1 MRVFVLDQNRQ
12 PLDPCH
18 PARARELLKSGR
30 ASVLRR
36 YPFTIILSDR
46 TVEESETHPYR
57 LKIDPGSKTTGF
69 AVVNEVTGRVV
80 FAAELTHRGQQ
91 IREYLLSRRAL
102 RRGRRNRHTR
112 YRPKRFDNRRRQPGW
127 LPPSLESRVD
137 NIMTWVGRISRF
149 CPIVAITQELVRF
162 DTQALQNPQVS
173 GIEYQQGELAG
184 YEIRE
189 YLLQKWGC
197 DCVYCGAKNTPL
209 EIEHIQAKSR
219 GGSDR
224 VSNLT
229 LACHDCNQKKGNQAL
244 QNFLSGQPDLCT
256 LILSQAKAPL
266 KDAAAVN
273 ATRWELFRRLQ
284 DTQLPVETGTGG
296 CTKFNRV
303 TKGIEKTHWTDAAC
317 FGASTPRKLLIR
329 GIRPLLIVAKGHGKR
344 QRCGTDKHGFPIRHA
359 PTQKSFMGFQTG
371 DLVKAIIPKGK
382 YVGTYTG
389 RIAIRFRPSF
399 KLTTGDKSFD
409 VHPKY
414 IRAIHK
420 ADGYA
425 FNGLAQGTPDA
436 SLREGAGTLAAF

>member
-1 MRVFVLDQNRQ
+1 MRIFVLDKNRQ

-30 ASVLRR
+30 AAVYRR
-36 YPFTIILSDR
+36 YPFTIILNDR
-46 TVEESETHPYR
+46 TVEDSETYPHR

-69 AVVNEVTGRVV
+69 AVVNESTGRVV

-91 IREYLLSRRAL
+91 IRDNLFSRRAL

-112 YRPKRFDNRRRQPGW
+112 YRPKRFDNRRRPKEW

-137 NIMTWVGRISRF
+137 NVMTWVVRIQKF
-149 CPIVAITQELVRF
+149 CPIVALSQELVRF
-162 DTQALQNPQVS
+162 DTQALVNPEIS
-173 GIEYQQGELAG
+173 GVEYQQGELAG

-189 YLLQKWGC
+189 YLLQKWGRNC
-197 DCVYCGAKNTPL
+197 AYCNVENTPL
-209 EIEHIQAKSR
+209 EIEHIQPKSK

-229 LACHDCNQKKGNQAL
+229 LACHDCNQKKGSLAL
-244 QNFLSGQPDLCT
+244 QDFLKGKPDLVKQ
-256 LILSQAKAPL
+256 ILSQAKAPL
-266 KDAAAVN
+266 NDAAAVN
-273 ATRWELFRRLQ
+273 ATRWDLFRRLQ
-284 DTQLPVETGTGG
+284 ETGLPVETGTGG
-296 CTKFNRV
+296 RTKFNRV
-303 TKGIEKTHWTDAAC
+303 TRGIDKTHWTDAAC
-317 FGASTPRKLLIR
+317 VGASTPQKLLIR

-359 PTQKSFMGFQTG
+359 PAQKFFMEFQTG

-414 IRAIHK
+414 LKAVHK

-425 FNGLAQGTPDA
+425 FN
-436 SLREGAGTLAAF
+436 